1 MDAKEYLSQIRKLEH
16 KIYCM
21 KLRYEEYEKMSL
33 TIPGPTY
40 GEKIGTNP
48 NRNTDAPFLKWLY
61 KKDELERDIIALEE
75 KLKEFPDRDK
85 YLKKEHDMKLLTLID
100 KKILI
105 KRYFEGKTWDEIAT
119 IIFVSRSTVKRWHEE
134 AINILSKKIIV

>member
-40 GEKIGTNP
+40 GEKIRTNP

-75 KLKEFPDRDK
+75 KLKEIK
-85 YLKKEHDMKLLTLID
+85 TEALLKIESID
-100 KKILI
+100 NESYKTILI

>member
-75 KLKEFPDRDK
+75 KLNEIKTEAL
-85 YLKKEHDMKLLTLID
+85 LKIESID
-100 KKILI
+100 NESYKTILI

>member
-16 KIYCM
+16 KIYYM

-33 TIPGPTY
+33 TIPGPTKK
-40 GEKIGTNP
+40 EKIGTNP

-75 KLKEFPDRDK
+75 KLKIIKTDVI
-85 YLKKEHDMKLLTLID
+85 LKIEKID
-100 KKILI
+100 NESYKTILI
-105 KRYFEGKTWDEIAT
+105 KRYFERKTWDEIAT

-134 AINILSKKIIV
+134 AINILNKKVIV